1 MRKSDHLLA
10 AVGIGALFGL
20 SSPTLGSFQ
29 GFSSL
34 STWQSATGTW
44 TTLDF
49 VFTQNVLLDEQY
61 ESLGVLFPGDGDI
74 AGYLGPSFTPSG
86 DGWGLVTLG
95 EPSIVQF
102 LQPQNAFAVQLG
114 GSVNL
119 KFYAGEKLL
128 LTTLGLSTF
137 TGFTSTIAF
146 DRVELWN
153 PGGIG
158 VDNIYFS
165 AVPAPATLS
174 VFVAAALG
182 RGRRRSA

>member
-1 MRKSDHLLA
+1 MTKSLA
-10 AVGIGALFGL
+10 SVSFLGISTLTVL
-20 SSPTLGSFQ
+20 SSQSLGAFQ
-29 GFSSL
+29 GYSSL
-34 STWQSATGTW
+34 TSWQSVTGTW
-44 TTLDF
+44 TTLNF
-49 VFTQNVLLDEQY
+49 VFDENQLLDDQY
-61 ESLGVLFPGDGDI
+61 GDLGVLFPGIDGV
-74 AGYLGPSFTPSG
+74 ACCGPTPSG
-86 DGWGLVTLG
+86 DGWSLVSPGT
-95 EPSIVQF
+95 PSIVQF
-102 LQPQNAFAVQLG
+102 LAPQHAFGVQLN

-119 KFYAGEKLL
+119 KFYAGDELL
-128 LTTLGLSTF
+128 LSTIGLSTF